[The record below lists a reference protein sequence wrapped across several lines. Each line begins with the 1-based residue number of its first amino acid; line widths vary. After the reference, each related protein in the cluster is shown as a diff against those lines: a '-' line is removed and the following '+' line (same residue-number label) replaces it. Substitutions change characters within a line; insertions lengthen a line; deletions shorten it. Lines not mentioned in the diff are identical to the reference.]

1 MLSCYPHQPE
11 SHQLSLHKVVQWE
24 RTGPIDRTPGTPGSN
39 KNGITD
45 ACSTTDCCPLLSIVD
60 NMSHMLSQTSPSH
73 LVILLQRSKHYITH
87 SPQYFF
93 HLRAI
98 TLIQL
103 IVWDLKYVFHWK
115 QWSELR
121 NVDTFTRSKPFT
133 RRKARRHCVT
143 GAVLTHDAMNT
154 GFYFW
159 KPTTSA
165 LYKKVG

>member
-1 MLSCYPHQPE
+1 MHIVNQIQKAWPQKGFRKHDC
-11 SHQLSLHKVVQWE
+11 
-24 RTGPIDRTPGTPGSN
+24 SN
-39 KNGITD
+39 LCRKKRHHR
-45 ACSTTDCCPLLSIVD
+45 LLSIVVHCWQYVPYVVPD
-60 NMSHMLSQTSPSH
+60 IPIPSCNFASEVKTLH
-73 LVILLQRSKHYITH
+73 YTQR
-87 SPQYFF
+87 PQYFF